1 MSLQLGLKIVKSL
14 NGFQEIAEI
23 NGVTAWTKNVRDT
36 REDCKVIEGLN
47 EDSNS
52 SVIMY
57 TADKIGEYYTIISL
71 IDGRR
76 TDFISAWV
84 FRPWG
89 LEISGKELLSI
100 IEDVRNEILAS
111 EISED
116 KLAKLFSNVYPESES
131 TISPICTEGVSSAA
145 RFYNKKGAD
154 YSLSEIFAHGMAQK
168 VNKGYKAV
176 FLVDCS
182 MGLTASGCTDISSS
196 KLEQLVSVYPPM
208 PQQLAAANG
217 FIPYLENGEQFQRPI
232 SVIIGAEI
240 KVVWKK
246 AGYEDISSRYIVK
259 GDKSPISVP
268 GPESYRKLIPISRFK
283 IVDETG
289 QEISN
294 CRIRIENR
302 DFPQDGY
309 FPISEHASKNALV
322 SVICEGYITHSEKHD
337 LNNWVKIELHHQTHK
352 YKFATVGKNG
362 EKIQFEII
370 SNKVLEH
377 TPFKGY
383 HSEDGHAPRENTVN
397 RIEFRP
403 DGVLAIKKVWTLA
416 AVLLVVGIAIG
427 AFGFWFFDDRFEE
440 NTPPVPPKQEFK
452 IDRNATLSQAHTTTL
467 NQAINYLESHDPWK
481 KSEMESIPELQGLW
495 DDLNTF
501 KLEKVKNRSN
511 LLQSNRFNAL
521 VERINTLLE
530 LTDNR
535 PVFDRDTYVVGDD
548 ECITIEHKGASM
560 SYTKILGIKIEKVQ
574 NAHRRNEEV
583 KGGVSRG
590 SDSSKKASS
599 KGNPK
604 KTEDNSSKELPAY
617 LND

>member
-1 MSLQLGLKIVKSL
+1 MSLKLGLKIVKSL
-14 NGFQEIAEI
+14 NGFQEVAEI
-23 NGVTAWTKNVRDT
+23 NGAKTWTKNVRDT

-47 EDSNS
+47 EDSRS

-57 TADKIGEYYTIISL
+57 TADKVGEYYTIISL

-89 LEISGKELLSI
+89 LEISGKELLSV

-154 YSLSEIFAHGMAQK
+154 YSLSEIFALGMAQK

-196 KLEQLVSVYPPM
+196 ELEQLVSVYPPM

-217 FIPYLENGEQFQRPI
+217 FIPYLENGEQFQKPI
-232 SVIIGAEI
+232 SVISGAEI

-246 AGYEDISSRYIVK
+246 AGYQDISSRYIAK
-259 GDKSPISVP
+259 GDKSSISVP
-268 GPESYRKLIPISRFK
+268 GPESYIKLIPISRFK

-302 DFPQDGY
+302 DFPQGGY

-352 YKFATVGKNG
+352 YKFATVGKKG

-383 HSEDGHAPRENTVN
+383 HSEDGYAPRENAVN

-403 DGVLAIKKVWTLA
+403 DGVLAIKKVWTIA

-440 NTPPVPPKQEFK
+440 NTPPVPQKQEFK
-452 IDRNATLSQAHTTTL
+452 IDRNATLSQAPTTTL
-467 NQAINYLESHDPWK
+467 NQAIEYLDGHEQWK
-481 KSEMESIPELQGLW
+481 KSEMESIEELKGLW

-501 KLEKVKNRSN
+501 RFDKVKGRTN
-511 LLQSNRFNAL
+511 LLQSNRFKSL
-521 VERINTLLE
+521 VEKIDSLL
-530 LTDNR
+530 TITNNH
-535 PVFDRDTYVVGDD
+535 PKFNGSQYNNGNDD
-548 ECITIEHKGASM
+548 CITIEHKGASQ
-560 SYTKILGIKIEKVQ
+560 SYLKLLDEKIKEGKNAKSGNGQKAAKNSGDTKTGSANQTNDANNELEKL
-574 NAHRRNEEV
+574 AG
-583 KGGVSRG
+583 KY
-590 SDSSKKASS
+590 D
-599 KGNPK
+599 
-604 KTEDNSSKELPAY
+604 
-617 LND
+617 